1 MTAETPD
8 YLGVI
13 DHLPR
18 GASLKLDYVDWA
30 KYERLLDEVKEKPGL
45 RISYDSGRL
54 RVVSPLPEHEEYKG
68 LIHDLAVVLAEELD
82 LKLETRGSATY
93 KRQRDSKGAEPD
105 ESFYVKTAEAIIGKR
120 HIDLTVD
127 PPPDI
132 VVEIDSTNESLWKFS
147 IYAALGVSE
156 IWRYDGKQAQ
166 IYRLVDE
173 AYVES
178 SSSGSFEMMTPTV
191 LTEFIEL
198 SKTSGQSS
206 ARSAFRQWVRSR
218 RP

>member
-30 KYERLLDEVKEKPGL
+30 KYERLLDEVKERPGL

-132 VVEIDSTNESLWKFS
+132 VVEIDSTNDSLWKFS

-178 SSSGSFEMMTPTV
+178 SSSGSFEMMTPAV

>member
-30 KYERLLDEVKEKPGL
+30 KYERLLDEVKERPGL

>member
-1 MTAETPD
+1 MTAEAPD
-8 YLGVI
+8 YLNVI
-13 DHLPR
+13 DRLPR
-18 GASLKLDYVDWA
+18 GATLKLDYVDWDE
-30 KYERLLDEVKEKPGL
+30 YERLLDEVKERPGL

-68 LIHDLAVVLAEELD
+68 IIYSLVLILAEELD
-82 LKLETRGSATY
+82 LNLETRGSATY

-105 ESFYVKTAEAIIGKR
+105 ESFYVKMAEAIIGKR

-132 VVEIDSTNESLWKFS
+132 VVEIDSTNDSIWKFS

-178 SSSGSFEMMTPTV
+178 LSSGSFELVTPAV

-198 SKTSGQSS
+198 SKTRGQSD
-206 ARSAFRQWVRSR
+206 ARSSFRQWIRSK

>member
-18 GASLKLDYVDWA
+18 GASLKLDYLDWA
-30 KYERLLDEVKEKPGL
+30 KYERLLDEVKERPGL

>member
-30 KYERLLDEVKEKPGL
+30 KYERLLDEVKERPGL

-54 RVVSPLPEHEEYKG
+54 TVVSPLPEHEEYKG
-68 LIHDLAVVLAEELD
+68 TIYGLVLILAEELD

-132 VVEIDSTNESLWKFS
+132 VVEIDSTNDSLWKFS

-178 SSSGSFEMMTPTV
+178 SSSGSFEMMTPAV

>member
-18 GASLKLDYVDWA
+18 GASLKLDYLDWA
-30 KYERLLDEVKEKPGL
+30 KYERLLDEVKERPGL

-132 VVEIDSTNESLWKFS
+132 VVEIDSTNDSLWKFS

-178 SSSGSFEMMTPTV
+178 SSSGSFEMMTSTV